1 MNLCYCKSC
10 MQPLKEEETVCPNC
24 GQAVSATSPAHH
36 LKCGTILKEKYLVG
50 MALGEGGFGITYIG
64 RDLTLDM
71 RIAIKEYYPN
81 GCANRSHNFSNEV
94 TMTQGGHGI
103 DYEKDMR
110 RFLSEARI
118 LARFSNEPGVVCVRD
133 YFQENGTAYIVM
145 EYLDGVTLKNYI
157 AKFGPIPADTFI
169 PMIDPILQ
177 VLGDIHKQGLIHR
190 DISPDN
196 IMMLKSGRLK
206 LLDFGAA
213 REVTGDKSLSVVLK
227 PGYAPEEQ
235 YRSKGKQGSWT
246 DVYAMCAT
254 IYKCITGV
262 TPDESMQRVF
272 EDELKPPSALGVS
285 IPASQETALMQG
297 LSVKS
302 SDRIQTI
309 DALRKAFLPEGP
321 DDIKSIHIHRT
332 DSQVEEKVDERDKKT
347 KYQPKSDKT
356 IADTGLGEVTIQQD
370 HTKVTHTNTGEDAV
384 DEEKTV
390 YQPIDNTSGNPN
402 DDATSGT
409 SKVQPEIKDSPN
421 IDSAASETDTEQEY
435 PIKEK
440 PIMVEGVTGKKI
452 KPIYL
457 GIGAAVLAIIV
468 AVIILI
474 ASVGKTP
481 EANIQDKLPTE
492 REMASD
498 CSTVLKNGGING
510 GVLDLQV
517 QNENLN
523 EKFKTL
529 TITCDVTVS
538 ENGSTNHYTVKLC
551 YEYENE
557 TWELSELSKTE

>member
-1 MNLCYCKSC
+1 M
-10 MQPLKEEETVCPNC
+10 
-24 GQAVSATSPAHH
+24 
-36 LKCGTILKEKYLVG
+36 VG

-177 VLGDIHKQGLIHR
+177 VLADIHKQGLIHR

-196 IMMLKSGRLK
+196 IMMLKNGRLK

-235 YRSKGKQGSWT
+235 YRSKGQQGSWT

-254 IYKCITGV
+254 IYKCITGI

-272 EDELKPPSALGVS
+272 EDELKAPSVLGVS
-285 IPASQETALMQG
+285 IPANQETALMQG

-302 SDRIQTI
+302 SDRIQTM
-309 DALRKAFLPEGP
+309 DALRKAFLPDGTG
-321 DDIKSIHIHRT
+321 DIKSIHIHRT
-332 DSQVEEKVDERDKKT
+332 DSHTEEKFDERDIKT
-347 KYQPKSDKT
+347 EYQAKSDHT
-356 IADTGLGEVTIQQD
+356 VSNAGSSEVTIQQD
-370 HTKVTHTNTGEDAV
+370 RFKVPDTSADEV
-384 DEEKTV
+384 IKEEKTV
-390 YQPIDNTSGNPN
+390 YQPVVNLSGKSSVNS
-402 DDATSGT
+402 SGDVD
-409 SKVQPEIKDSPN
+409 KVQPLVEKK
-421 IDSAASETDTEQEY
+421 SEKGAVATESVNEPEK

-452 KPIYL
+452 KPLY
-457 GIGAAVLAIIV
+457 IGFGVAVLAVIV

-474 ASVGKTP
+474 TSLVKTP
-481 EANIQDKLPTE
+481 ADNIQDKLPTE

-498 CSTVLKNGGING
+498 CSTVLKNSGING

-517 QNENLN
+517 QSEDFN

-529 TITCDVTVS
+529 TVTCDVTVS
-538 ENGSTNHYTVKLC
+538 ENGSTNHYAVKLY

-557 TWELSELSKTE
+557 NWELSELSKTE